1 MPDDLFAKI
10 ETYISTADSF
20 LARVQDENNP
30 EADYD
35 VKDLFTR
42 SLVMI
47 IVSEYESYI
56 ESIFAT
62 RIESCKDAG
71 VINIA
76 KKHLDR
82 RFRSPDLKKIN
93 EILGLFGETI
103 KDAFIS
109 STNIDGINAS
119 WDNIMKARHAIV
131 HKQGTLQL
139 SYEDAKSEYF
149 KTKKV
154 ISGICEAL
162 VSTDVD
168 T

>member
-62 RIESCKDAG
+62 RMKVVKMPGLS
-71 VINIA
+71 
-76 KKHLDR
+76 
-82 RFRSPDLKKIN
+82 
-93 EILGLFGETI
+93 ILQ
-103 KDAFIS
+103 K
-109 STNIDGINAS
+109 N
-119 WDNIMKARHAIV
+119 
-131 HKQGTLQL
+131 
-139 SYEDAKSEYF
+139 
-149 KTKKV
+149 
-154 ISGICEAL
+154 
-162 VSTDVD
+162 
-168 T
+168 